1 MAHDFDEERERTR
14 QVVAQG
20 RQVFTGKLRLAA
32 GRWWLSDAFAA
43 DGGPVS
49 IAYAEGEAPAMADRD
64 DVIEVE
70 ATPVDNDVTVVLVK
84 PSRFRFVSRAEAPS

>member
-1 MAHDFDEERERTR
+1 MAHDFDAERERTR

-20 RQVFTGKLRLAA
+20 RQVFTGKLRSAA

-49 IAYAEGEAPAMADRD
+49 VAYAEGEAPAMGDRD

-70 ATPVDNDVTVVLVK
+70 ATPVDNDANVILAK
-84 PSRFRFVSRAEAPS
+84 PSRFRFVSRAAAPN